1 MRGSYFAAK
10 TVINGASMSFDKHY
24 DYILPEELADK
35 AQAGMRAL
43 VPFGR
48 GNRKSVA
55 LIIAIY
61 PLEHYNAELKPV
73 FALIDKEPLINAEM
87 LNMLEWMKSSL
98 FCTYFDAYKT
108 MVPNGFSYK
117 IKTHYT
123 LANTG
128 LDENAFTGEELA
140 LIEQVRAAKTQSAVD
155 KLLSPEKG
163 AGEAEK
169 KHLKEL
175 VGSLLDKGALEE
187 ADFFKRAVGD
197 ETEQMV
203 RLSESML
210 AGGANEKL
218 SAKQSA
224 VVKLLKELGSA
235 SAEEV
240 CYMTGCT
247 KAVLKRLEEKGAITV
262 YKTEVMRKATADAGE
277 RRDPTEIRLNAE
289 QTAAYEG
296 IMQLVAS
303 AIMSRALRR
312 AVSPEVMG
320 RTTTPRMARMLP
332 V

>member
-123 LANTG
+123 R
-128 LDENAFTGEELA
+128 EY
-140 LIEQVRAAKTQSAVD
+140 RAGRKR
-155 KLLSPEKG
+155 LYGRG
-163 AGEAEK
+163 AGA
-169 KHLKEL
+169 
-175 VGSLLDKGALEE
+175 DRAGA
-187 ADFFKRAVGD
+187 RG
-197 ETEQMV
+197 
-203 RLSESML
+203 
-210 AGGANEKL
+210 
-218 SAKQSA
+218 
-224 VVKLLKELGSA
+224 
-235 SAEEV
+235 
-240 CYMTGCT
+240 
-247 KAVLKRLEEKGAITV
+247 
-262 YKTEVMRKATADAGE
+262 
-277 RRDPTEIRLNAE
+277 
-289 QTAAYEG
+289 
-296 IMQLVAS
+296 
-303 AIMSRALRR
+303 
-312 AVSPEVMG
+312 
-320 RTTTPRMARMLP
+320 
-332 V
+332 